1 MHVRKGRRVSF
12 DPGSVRIGVAVSDI
26 DGILAS
32 PRSALAVGDLA
43 AVTAVVEEVEPVEI
57 IVGLPIGLDGR
68 EGAAAQRARGFAS
81 DVARATSR
89 PVRLVDERLSTVQA
103 QRGLHDQG
111 RSVRQSRDMID
122 SASAAVV
129 LQHALDAERATGE
142 PPGEFALVY
151 ESELDPDR

>member
-1 MHVRKGRRVSF
+1 MRKGRRVSL

-32 PRSALAVGDLA
+32 PRPAIAADDSAALAGLLA
-43 AVTAVVEEVEPVEI
+43 EIEPIEI
-57 IVGLPIGLDGR
+57 IVGLPVGLDGV
-68 EGAAAQRARGFAS
+68 EGVAADRSRKFAH
-81 DVARATSR
+81 VVTQLTSV
-89 PVRLVDERLSTVQA
+89 PVRFVDERLSTVQA

-129 LQHALDAERATGE
+129 LQYALDAERGVGE
-142 PPGEFALVY
+142 PPGEVHEPL
-151 ESELDPDR
+151 

>member
-1 MHVRKGRRVSF
+1 MRKGRRVAL
-12 DPGSVRIGVAVSDI
+12 DPGTVRIGVAVSDI

-32 PRSALAVGDLA
+32 PRPALPAGDLA
-43 AVTAVVEEVEPVEI
+43 AVGVVVGEVDPLEI
-57 IVGLPIGLDGR
+57 IVGLPMGLGGT
-68 EGAAAQRARGFAS
+68 EGQAAQRAREFAGQ
-81 DVARATSR
+81 VAAATSV

-129 LQHALDAERATGE
+129 LQHALDAERTAGQ
-142 PPGEFALVY
+142 PPGEVP
-151 ESELDPDR
+151 EDR

>member
-1 MHVRKGRRVSF
+1 MQVRKGRRVSL

-32 PRSALAVGDLA
+32 PRPVIAADDSAALAGLIA
-43 AVTAVVEEVEPVEI
+43 EIEPIEI
-57 IVGLPIGLDGR
+57 IVGLPVGLDGVEGVAAIRSR
-68 EGAAAQRARGFAS
+68 EFAHALAQL
-81 DVARATSR
+81 TSV

-129 LQHALDAERATGE
+129 LQYALDAERGSGE
-142 PPGEFALVY
+142 PPGEVH
-151 ESELDPDR
+151 ESR

>member
-1 MHVRKGRRVSF
+1 MRKGRRVAL
-12 DPGSVRIGVAVSDI
+12 DPGTVRIGVAVSDI

-32 PRSALAVGDLA
+32 PRPALPAGDLA
-43 AVTAVVEEVEPVEI
+43 AVGVVVGEVDPLEI
-57 IVGLPIGLDGR
+57 IVGLPIGLGGT
-68 EGAAAQRARGFAS
+68 EGQAAQRAREFAGQ
-81 DVARATSR
+81 VAAATSV

-129 LQHALDAERATGE
+129 LQHALDAERTAGQ
-142 PPGEFALVY
+142 PPGEVH
-151 ESELDPDR
+151 ED

>member
-1 MHVRKGRRVSF
+1 MRKGRRVAL
-12 DPGSVRIGVAVSDI
+12 DPGTVRIGVAVSDI

-32 PRSALAVGDLA
+32 PRPALPAGDLA
-43 AVTAVVEEVEPVEI
+43 AVGVVVGEVDPLEI
-57 IVGLPIGLDGR
+57 IVGLPMGLGGT
-68 EGAAAQRARGFAS
+68 EGQAAQRAREFAGQ
-81 DVARATSR
+81 VAAATSV

-129 LQHALDAERATGE
+129 LQHALDAERTAGQ
-142 PPGEFALVY
+142 PPGEVH
-151 ESELDPDR
+151 ED

>member
-1 MHVRKGRRVSF
+1 MRKGRRVAL
-12 DPGSVRIGVAVSDI
+12 DPGTVRIGVAVSDI

-32 PRSALAVGDLA
+32 PRPALPAGDLA
-43 AVTAVVEEVEPVEI
+43 AVGVVVGEVDPLEI
-57 IVGLPIGLDGR
+57 IVGLPMGLGGT
-68 EGAAAQRARGFAS
+68 EGQAAQRAREFAGQ
-81 DVARATSR
+81 VAAATSV

-129 LQHALDAERATGE
+129 LQHALDAERTAGQ
-142 PPGEFALVY
+142 PPGEVH
-151 ESELDPDR
+151 EDR

>member
-1 MHVRKGRRVSF
+1 MHVRKGRRVSL
-12 DPGSVRIGVAVSDI
+12 DPGSVRIGIAVSDV

-32 PRSALAVGDLA
+32 PRPAIAADDAAALDSMI
-43 AVTAVVEEVEPVEI
+43 EEIEPIEI
-57 IVGLPIGLDGR
+57 IVGLPVGLDGV
-68 EGAAAQRARGFAS
+68 EGAAAGRARQFAGAVS
-81 DVARATSR
+81 EMTSV

-129 LQHALDAERATGE
+129 LQYALDAERGCGE
-142 PPGEFALVY
+142 PPGEVCEA
-151 ESELDPDR
+151 R

>member
-1 MHVRKGRRVSF
+1 MRKGRRVAL
-12 DPGSVRIGVAVSDI
+12 DPGTVRIGVAVSDI

-32 PRSALAVGDLA
+32 PRPALPAGDLA
-43 AVTAVVEEVEPVEI
+43 AVGVVVGEVDPLEI
-57 IVGLPIGLDGR
+57 IVGLPMGLGGTEGQAAQWAR
-68 EGAAAQRARGFAS
+68 EFAGQVAAA
-81 DVARATSR
+81 TSV

-129 LQHALDAERATGE
+129 LQHALDAERTAGQ
-142 PPGEFALVY
+142 PPGEVP
-151 ESELDPDR
+151 EDR

>member
-1 MHVRKGRRVSF
+1 MRKGRRVAL
-12 DPGSVRIGVAVSDI
+12 DPGTVRIGVAVSDI

-32 PRSALAVGDLA
+32 PRPALPAGDLA
-43 AVTAVVEEVEPVEI
+43 AVGVVVGEVDPVEI
-57 IVGLPIGLDGR
+57 IVGLPMGLGGT
-68 EGAAAQRARGFAS
+68 EGQAAQRAREFAGQ
-81 DVARATSR
+81 VAAATSI

-129 LQHALDAERATGE
+129 LQHALDAERTAGQ
-142 PPGEFALVY
+142 PPGEVH
-151 ESELDPDR
+151 EDR

>member
-1 MHVRKGRRVSF
+1 VAL
-12 DPGSVRIGVAVSDI
+12 DPGTVRIGVAVSDI

-32 PRSALAVGDLA
+32 PRPALPAGDLA
-43 AVTAVVEEVEPVEI
+43 AVGVVVGEVDPVEI
-57 IVGLPIGLDGR
+57 IVGLPMGLGGT
-68 EGAAAQRARGFAS
+68 EGQAAQRAREFAGQ
-81 DVARATSR
+81 VAAATSI

-129 LQHALDAERATGE
+129 LQHALDAERTAGQ
-142 PPGEFALVY
+142 PPGEVH
-151 ESELDPDR
+151 EDR

>member
-1 MHVRKGRRVSF
+1 MRKGRRVAL
-12 DPGSVRIGVAVSDI
+12 DPGTARIGIAVSDI

-32 PRSALAVGDLA
+32 PRPAVVAGDLA
-43 AVTAVVEEVEPVEI
+43 AVGVVVGEVEPLEI
-57 IVGLPIGLDGR
+57 LIGLPVSLGGM
-68 EGAAAQRARGFAS
+68 EGPAAQRAREFAS
-81 DVARATSR
+81 EVALATSV

-129 LQHALDAERATGE
+129 LQHALDAERATGQ
-142 PPGEFALVY
+142 PPGEVHQ
-151 ESELDPDR
+151 D

>member
-1 MHVRKGRRVSF
+1 VRKGRRVAL
-12 DPGSVRIGVAVSDI
+12 DPGTVRIGVAVSDR

-32 PRSALAVGDLA
+32 PRPALPAEDLA
-43 AVTAVVEEVEPVEI
+43 AVGLVVGEVEPLEI
-57 IVGLPIGLDGR
+57 IVGLPMGLGGS
-68 EGAAAQRARGFAS
+68 EGQAAQRAREFAS
-81 DVARATSR
+81 LVAATTAI

-129 LQHALDAERATGE
+129 LQHALDTERTAGR
-142 PPGEFALVY
+142 PPGEVH
-151 ESELDPDR
+151 EDQ

>member
-1 MHVRKGRRVSF
+1 MRKGRRVAL
-12 DPGSVRIGVAVSDI
+12 DPGTVRIGVAVSDV

-32 PRSALAVGDLA
+32 PRPALPAGDLA
-43 AVTAVVEEVEPVEI
+43 SVGVVVGEVDPLEI
-57 IVGLPIGLDGR
+57 IVGLPKGLGGT
-68 EGAAAQRARGFAS
+68 EGQAAQRARDFAGQ
-81 DVARATSR
+81 VAATTSI

-129 LQHALDAERATGE
+129 LQHTLDAERTTGH
-142 PPGEFALVY
+142 PPGEVH
-151 ESELDPDR
+151 EDR

>member
-1 MHVRKGRRVSF
+1 VRKGRRVSL
-12 DPGSVRIGVAVSDI
+12 DPGSVRTGVAVSDI

-32 PRSALAVGDLA
+32 PRQALTAGDLEAVG
-43 AVTAVVEEVEPVEI
+43 VVVEEICPLEI
-57 IVGLPIGLDGR
+57 IVGLPVGLDGV
-68 EGAAAQRARGFAS
+68 EGHAAQRARDFATK
-81 DVARATSR
+81 VRQATSV

-129 LQHALDAERATGE
+129 LQYALDAERSTGE
-142 PPGEFALVY
+142 PPGEVH
-151 ESELDPDR
+151 EDQ

>member
-1 MHVRKGRRVSF
+1 MRKGRRVAL
-12 DPGSVRIGVAVSDI
+12 DPGTVRIGVAVSDI

-32 PRSALAVGDLA
+32 PRPALPAGDLA
-43 AVTAVVEEVEPVEI
+43 AVGVVVGEVDPLEI
-57 IVGLPIGLDGR
+57 IVGLPMGLGGTEGQAAQLAR
-68 EGAAAQRARGFAS
+68 EFAGQVAAA
-81 DVARATSR
+81 TSV

-129 LQHALDAERATGE
+129 LQHALDAERTAGQ
-142 PPGEFALVY
+142 PPGEVP
-151 ESELDPDR
+151 EDR

>member
-1 MHVRKGRRVSF
+1 MYVRTGRRVSF
-12 DPGSVRIGVAVSDI
+12 DPGSVRIGVAVSDL

-32 PRSALAVGDLA
+32 PRPALAAGDLS
-43 AVTAVVEEVEPVEI
+43 AVMAVVEEVQPLEI
-57 IVGLPIGLDGR
+57 VVGLPLGLDGG
-68 EGAAAQRARGFAS
+68 EGSAAQRARQFAS

-111 RSVRQSRDMID
+111 RSVRQSRDMVD

-129 LQHALDAERATGE
+129 LQHALDAERSTGA
-142 PPGEFALVY
+142 PPGEV
-151 ESELDPDR
+151 DVDR

>member
-1 MHVRKGRRVSF
+1 MRKGRRVAL
-12 DPGSVRIGVAVSDI
+12 DPGTVRIGVAVSDI

-32 PRSALAVGDLA
+32 PRPALPAGDLEAVG
-43 AVTAVVEEVEPVEI
+43 VVVGEVEPLEI
-57 IVGLPIGLDGR
+57 IVGLPVGLGGT
-68 EGAAAQRARGFAS
+68 EGQAAQRAREFAS
-81 DVARATSR
+81 LVATTTSI

-129 LQHALDAERATGE
+129 LQHALDTERTAGQ
-142 PPGEFALVY
+142 PPGEVH
-151 ESELDPDR
+151 EDQ